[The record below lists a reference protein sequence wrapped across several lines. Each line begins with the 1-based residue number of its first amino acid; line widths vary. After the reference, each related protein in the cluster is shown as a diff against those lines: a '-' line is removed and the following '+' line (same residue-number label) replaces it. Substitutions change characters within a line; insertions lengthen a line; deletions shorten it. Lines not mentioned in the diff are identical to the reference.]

1 MSTSKTVYCIYFA
14 KTGFRTEFSMEFQG
28 KGPEYDLNYENEAK
42 CVPETKEVGERI
54 NRRISRKKFLMI
66 QEFRPVVHDGG
77 LTTFFTVCKVLRL
90 ISKAFRLIISFHF
103 NYIR

>member
-1 MSTSKTVYCIYFA
+1 
-14 KTGFRTEFSMEFQG
+14 MEFQG
-28 KGPEYDLNYENEAK
+28 KGPEYDLNYENEVKK

-54 NRRISRKKFLMI
+54 NRLISRKKFLMI

-77 LTTFFTVCKVLRL
+77 LTTFFTVCKVLPS
-90 ISKAFRLIISFHF
+90 ISKAFRLIIFFHF